1 MCVGWLEIQ
10 GASAGEMASAPPPL
24 KAADGANSTRGAGF
38 MGALNRFL
46 RFRGNRVRSNGGT
59 PGFSNTT
66 GGWGSCIRHSEPCNT
81 IERTYCCKPQAA
93 HYKVQKDLP
102 MRHSPIQRGTEY
114 LSRYGIR

>member
-10 GASAGEMASAPPPL
+10 GASAGEMASAPPPP

-66 GGWGSCIRHSEPCNT
+66 GGGVHVSGIQNLVT
-81 IERTYCCKPQAA
+81 QLNARTVANRRPRITK
-93 HYKVQKDLP
+93 YKKTCPRPAQYKRVL
-102 MRHSPIQRGTEY
+102 EY